1 MKLWLQSLLQH
12 LMEAM
17 EVLNCY
23 PSNMRIRTPAP
34 LAPWRKK
41 KKIYFTVAQSFSH
54 VGEHKR
60 RVTADVGAHKKG
72 PNARGSHDMAD
83 GLGIGSVPNGLAGEQ
98 VAAGWP
104 SWLADVAGEAI
115 NGWLP
120 RRGESFEKL
129 DKIGEGTYSHVF
141 RARDLETNK
150 VVAIKKVRFANM
162 DPESVRFMIKCY
174 VNQLLEGL
182 DHCHSRGILHRD
194 IKSSNLLVNNNGILR
209 IADFGLATLFTGDQG
224 QQLTSRVVTLWY
236 RPPELLLG
244 ATEYG
249 AAVDLWSSGCILAEL
264 FAGRPIMPGRTEVE
278 QLHKIFK
285 LCGSPSEEY
294 WEKSKLPHATI
305 FKPQHQYRRCFADTF
320 KDFPPSTLS
329 LLGFLLAI
337 EPEKRGTAATSLQSE
352 FFSTMP
358 IACDPSSLP
367 KYPPSKEY
375 DAKLQD
381 EARRQR
387 AAERSSESVRTHNW
401 VSRATPAPEVQ
412 NPLGNANPKSI
423 SEKYNKQDGEGSGF
437 LMELP
442 GGPLHNVFSHSGMH
456 PNAFD
461 STWTKRSQEPL
472 SHASSRTYSS
482 MRVSNDPQ
490 LRTQML
496 CRPNQSG
503 ADFSDISDSFAA
515 RGNAGSKGNRL
526 DGGEPAEHK
535 KDDIV
540 IAKEQAQVYGNRIPR
555 IHYSGPL
562 MPSGGNVE
570 DMLKEHER
578 HIQQAV
584 RKSRKNF

>member
-1 MKLWLQSLLQH
+1 
-12 LMEAM
+12 
-17 EVLNCY
+17 
-23 PSNMRIRTPAP
+23 
-34 LAPWRKK
+34 
-41 KKIYFTVAQSFSH
+41 
-54 VGEHKR
+54 
-60 RVTADVGAHKKG
+60 
-72 PNARGSHDMAD
+72 
-83 GLGIGSVPNGLAGEQ
+83 
-98 VAAGWP
+98 
-104 SWLADVAGEAI
+104 
-115 NGWLP
+115 
-120 RRGESFEKL
+120 
-129 DKIGEGTYSHVF
+129 
-141 RARDLETNK
+141 
-150 VVAIKKVRFANM
+150 
-162 DPESVRFMIKCY
+162 
-174 VNQLLEGL
+174 
-182 DHCHSRGILHRD
+182 
-194 IKSSNLLVNNNGILR
+194 
-209 IADFGLATLFTGDQG
+209 
-224 QQLTSRVVTLWY
+224 
-236 RPPELLLG
+236 
-244 ATEYG
+244 
-249 AAVDLWSSGCILAEL
+249 
-264 FAGRPIMPGRTEVE
+264 MPGRTEVE

-305 FKPQHQYRRCFADTF
+305 FKPQHQYRHCFADTF

-329 LLGFLLAI
+329 LLGFFLLLNQRKG
-337 EPEKRGTAATSLQSE
+337 EQLPHRSKVNSSQQCRLPVTLQVCLN
-352 FFSTMP
+352 
-358 IACDPSSLP
+358 ILQ
-367 KYPPSKEY
+367 
-375 DAKLQD
+375 AKSMMQNFKMRLGD
-381 EARRQR
+381 R

-401 VSRATPAPEVQ
+401 DSRATPAPEVQ

-423 SEKYNKQDGEGSGF
+423 SGKYNKQDGEGSGF

-442 GGPLHNVFSHSGMH
+442 GGPLHNVFSHAGMH

-503 ADFSDISDSFAA
+503 ADFSGISDSFAA

-535 KDDIV
+535 KEDIV